1 MIQMPPF
8 SRMLWIDHLRM
19 FVILLVVNMH
29 ACVTYSHVGGWYVTS
44 ANEPTLA
51 QKVPFI
57 LWQGSLQSFFM
68 GLLFFVSGY
77 FANGS
82 LARRGTG
89 AFLRERVFR
98 LGLPALV
105 YMLLIHPF
113 ILVGLNPW
121 HADFGPTRA
130 FYLGFL
136 RSGQWLGSS
145 GPLWFVIA
153 LLIFC
158 MGLAAWRGL
167 CRLDPREL
175 ATPPGRVPTIG
186 MLICFA
192 CFLGVSSFFVRLVQP
207 IGTNVLN
214 MQLCFFPQYIAFF
227 AAGVSA
233 SRHGW
238 LQPLASSTMSRRIG
252 WMALFG
258 GPLALLC
265 LMMVFG
271 TKDGIAA
278 YFGGWHWQAFGIAVW
293 EQFSG
298 VGLSLGLL
306 ALFSQRFD
314 RARPGLRW
322 LADRSFGV
330 YLFHAPIL
338 VGLMMLFR
346 SLPQNLYFLVAL
358 LTAAGLCSSFALAD
372 IARRIPGLRA
382 IV

>member
-1 MIQMPPF
+1 MIQMPP
-8 SRMLWIDHLRM
+8 SPRMLWIDHLRM

-29 ACVTYSHVGGWYVTS
+29 ACVTYSHVGGWYITS

-57 LWQGSLQSFFM
+57 LWQSSLQSFFM

-89 AFLRERVFR
+89 PFLRERLFR

-121 HADFGPTRA
+121 HADFGPTRT
-130 FYLGFL
+130 FYIKFL
-136 RSGQWLGSS
+136 CSGQWLGAS

-153 LLIFC
+153 LLLFC
-158 MGLAAWRGL
+158 VGLAAWRGF
-167 CRLDPREL
+167 CPPGPREA
-175 ATPPGRVPTIG
+175 ATQPGRAPTIG
-186 MLICFA
+186 KLIGFA
-192 CFLGVSSFFVRLVQP
+192 CFLGVISFLVRLVQP
-207 IGTNVLN
+207 IGANVLN

-252 WMALFG
+252 WIALFV

-265 LMMVFG
+265 LMMASG

-278 YFGGWHWQAFGIAVW
+278 YFGGWHWQAFGLAAW

-314 RARPGLRW
+314 RARPALRW

-358 LTAAGLCSSFALAD
+358 LTAAGLCASFAVAD